1 MDNPIFDT
9 FGLSFKE
16 HLHCNGSYIKSMR
29 GPKRLRIYL
38 FARHGDYSVVVDKL
52 DNAILYFD
60 HSCNAYLPS
69 GKMYGRLCDCFNG
82 KMLFVRHDEV
92 QFEYPYFENH
102 DKYFDIELLIAD
114 EVVPVNPFVE
124 EAENKHL
131 PANDVQDA
139 LKVANERLVQQMV
152 LAKIKQLVLI
162 ANRKYQFE
170 YGTLTLSWLKRFKS
184 SRVLTFCDNLKVVY
198 LECALKHYRNSI
210 IYIPELYD
218 HVK

>member
-9 FGLSFKE
+9 FGLSVDE
-16 HLHCNGSYIKSMR
+16 HIGINGTYIKSSR
-29 GPKRLRIYL
+29 GPKRLRVYL
-38 FARHGDYSVVVDKL
+38 FVKHGDYSVVVDSL
-52 DNAILYFD
+52 SNPILYFN
-60 HSCNAYLPS
+60 SSLEAYLPS
-69 GKMYGRLCDCFNG
+69 GKYYGRLQDCFNG
-82 KMLFVRHDEV
+82 KMLFKRFDDV
-92 QFEYPYFENH
+92 QIEYPYVENH
-102 DKYFDIELLIAD
+102 DKYFDVELLIAND
-114 EVVPVNPFVE
+114 YVPTNPFVE
-124 EAENKHL
+124 EVENKHL
-131 PANDVQDA
+131 PSDDVRNA

-152 LAKIKQLVLI
+152 LARIRQLVLI

-210 IYIPELYD
+210 IYISELYD